1 MAGMLEGN
9 GLIMHMLQA
18 AHSIL
23 QDVLKWGPA
32 NSVVYIFAKI
42 GVKSFSSDFSQNT
55 SFTFQL
61 LQRFDAMGPDVD
73 SCMGKMKD
81 MYTRSKFY
89 DLKVGNLQ
97 EINKNVIPSRSVL
110 E

>member
-1 MAGMLEGN
+1 MAGMLKGN
-9 GLIMHMLQA
+9 GLIMR
-18 AHSIL
+18 I
-23 QDVLKWGPA
+23 
-32 NSVVYIFAKI
+32 
-42 GVKSFSSDFSQNT
+42 
-55 SFTFQL
+55 FTFQL

-81 MYTRSKFY
+81 MYTRSKLN

-97 EINKNVIPSRSVL
+97 EINKNVTTSRSVL